1 MPAQDN
7 TLDAAVAQLERALQ
21 ALDASRPPH
30 WTLERF
36 YERFSAIGFLPE
48 RFRAAAG
55 VSWHGHATWL
65 HADADSPA
73 AAVRTLTE
81 SISQAAAFITPQEV
95 TA

>member
-21 ALDASRPPH
+21 ALDASKPPH
-30 WTLERF
+30 WALERL
-36 YERFSAIGFLPE
+36 YKGFSATSFLPE
-48 RFRAAAG
+48 RFRAAPG
-55 VSWHGHATWL
+55 VSWHDHATWL

-73 AAVRTLTE
+73 AAVRALTE
-81 SISQAAAFITPQEV
+81 SISRAAVSITPQEV